1 MKQKALIFTW
11 TLSASAIQ
19 TQSASD
25 QGCGYGLGCGFRS
38 ATETEIS
45 KPIQTL
51 QTYST
56 RHSVSNDLTLHS
68 RPRSHFRRNYCPP
81 NPTLSFPQI
90 YHCSNPCTSVYETV
104 YETVLT
110 KKQHASVLQFFVR
123 QSIQPNTTPQNR
135 HRLSC
140 L

>member
-90 YHCSNPCTSVYETV
+90 YHCSNPCTSVYEGFTKKIARIRPLV
-104 YETVLT
+104 FRKTIHPTQHNTTEQTPTVLSLT
-110 KKQHASVLQFFVR
+110 D
-123 QSIQPNTTPQNR
+123 
-135 HRLSC
+135 RL
-140 L
+140 